1 MWIPRVGYAAMPQRI
16 GPGDF
21 FDLVKEYAKQ
31 ELVEP
36 LRPIPRWIAF
46 GVVGSALLM
55 IAGISLTLATLR
67 VLQEE
72 TGTTFNGNLSWVP
85 HAITL
90 CGAILIV
97 AALVIQIRKR
107 TL

>member
-1 MWIPRVGYAAMPQRI
+1 MAQRL

-21 FDLVKEYAKQ
+21 YDLVKEYARQ
-31 ELVEP
+31 ELLEP

-46 GVVGSALLM
+46 GVLGSTLLM
-55 IAGISLTLATLR
+55 IAGIPLTIATLR

-72 TGTTFNGNLSWVP
+72 TGTAFAGNLSWAP
-85 HAITL
+85 HGITL
-90 CGAILIV
+90 CGSIVIV
-97 AALVIQIRKR
+97 AALVRQIRKR

>member
-1 MWIPRVGYAAMPQRI
+1 MADRM

-21 FDLVKEYAKQ
+21 YDLVKEYALQ

-46 GVVGSALLM
+46 GVLGSLLLM
-55 IAGISLTLATLR
+55 ISGVSLTLAALR

-72 TGTTFNGNLSWVP
+72 TGSAFTGNLSWAP

-90 CGAILIV
+90 LGAVVVL
-97 AALVIQIRKR
+97 ALLAQQIRKR
-107 TL
+107 KL

>member
-1 MWIPRVGYAAMPQRI
+1 LRRVGYAPMAQRL

-21 FDLVKEYAKQ
+21 YDLVKEYARQ
-31 ELVEP
+31 ELLEP

-46 GVVGSALLM
+46 GVLGSTLLM
-55 IAGISLTLATLR
+55 VAGISLTIATLR

-72 TGTTFNGNLSWVP
+72 TGTVFSGNLSWVP
-85 HAITL
+85 HGITL
-90 CGAILIV
+90 LGLIV
-97 AALVIQIRKR
+97 ILAALVRQIRKR

>member
-1 MWIPRVGYAAMPQRI
+1 MAQRL

-21 FDLVKEYAKQ
+21 YDLVKEYARQ
-31 ELVEP
+31 ELLEP

-46 GVVGSALLM
+46 GVLGSILLM
-55 IAGISLTLATLR
+55 IAGISLTIATLR

-72 TGTTFNGNLSWVP
+72 TGAAFTGNLSWAP
-85 HAITL
+85 HGITL
-90 CGAILIV
+90 CASIVIV
-97 AALVIQIRKR
+97 AALVRQIRKR

>member
-1 MWIPRVGYAAMPQRI
+1 MADRM

-21 FDLVKEYAKQ
+21 YDLVKDYARQ
-31 ELVEP
+31 ELIEP

-46 GVVGSALLM
+46 GVVGSVLLM
-55 IAGISLTLATLR
+55 ISGISLTIATLR
-67 VLQEE
+67 ILQEE
-72 TGTTFNGNLSWVP
+72 TGSTFTGNLSWAP

-90 CGAILIV
+90 LGAIVVLGLL
-97 AALVIQIRKR
+97 AQQILKR

>member
-1 MWIPRVGYAAMPQRI
+1 MAQRL

-21 FDLVKEYAKQ
+21 YDLVKEYARQ
-31 ELVEP
+31 ELIEP

-46 GVVGSALLM
+46 GVVGSTLLM
-55 IAGISLTLATLR
+55 VAGISLTIATLR

-72 TGTTFNGNLSWVP
+72 TGTTFSGNLSWAP

-90 CGAILIV
+90 LGAIVIL
-97 AALVIQIRKR
+97 AALVRQIRKR

>member
-1 MWIPRVGYAAMPQRI
+1 MAQRL

-21 FDLVKEYAKQ
+21 YDLLKEYARQ
-31 ELVEP
+31 ELLEP

-46 GVVGSALLM
+46 GVLGSILLM
-55 IAGISLTLATLR
+55 VAGISLTIAALR

-72 TGTTFNGNLSWVP
+72 TGTVFTGNVNWAP
-85 HAITL
+85 HGITL
-90 CGAILIV
+90 CGAVIVV
-97 AALVIQIRKR
+97 AALVRQIRKR